1 MAGTRFK
8 TPPVPEKEE
17 HKKAP
22 SASVYSKISACI
34 FLAVL
39 AAGTLYMNFFERTEI
54 SQNEKRELTK
64 FPEFSLESYF
74 SGEYTGTL
82 DKWYTDTIPN
92 RDTLVELSGSVESLR
107 GISVTPKFY
116 GNVAKVEKEENTET
130 EAEPV
135 ETTIITQAQ
144 ETEAE
149 AEYSEGTAAIE
160 TETETQAEAQ
170 TQVSEEEET
179 FEGNIGDFLNNG
191 IITNGI
197 EMYGEQ
203 AGIMLYG
210 GNNPEGLHYANAIN
224 SYREALDDS
233 INIYTMVIPTSAEF
247 YLPKK
252 FSAYNASEKDGI
264 DYIYDNISDD
274 VIKLDVYETLSE
286 HTDEYIYFRTD
297 HHWTD
302 LGAYYAYTTFCDAAG
317 FSYHSIDEYEMR
329 TKENFVGSLYNYTG
343 DSILKSSPETFNYY
357 IPPESYT
364 AEGYD
369 GKTMSYLGPTVLFHE
384 YAEGGSMYGLF
395 LGGDNMHIV
404 VNTENNTGRK
414 LVIFK
419 DSYGNALSP
428 YFVSNFD
435 EIYIIDIRYFGKN
448 SIDYIN
454 SVGAT
459 DVLFANNIFAAN
471 TGTLVSD
478 IENLMKK

>member
-8 TPPVPEKEE
+8 TPPEEEKS
-17 HKKAP
+17 KK
-22 SASVYSKISACI
+22 SSSSVYSKISASV
-34 FLAVL
+34 FLSVL
-39 AAGTLYMNFFERTEI
+39 AAGTFYMNFFERTEV

-74 SGEYTGTL
+74 SGEYTSTL

-92 RDTLVELSGSVESLR
+92 RDTLTSLSGNVESLR

-116 GNVAKVEKEENTET
+116 GNVSKVEKSDKVETET
-130 EAEPV
+130 AEEPIETEIVTEAPKTEETEV
-135 ETTIITQAQ
+135 NDVSETTVT
-144 ETEAE
+144 
-149 AEYSEGTAAIE
+149 TASE
-160 TETETQAEAQ
+160 TETET
-170 TQVSEEEET
+170 TVTEEET
-179 FEGNIGDFLNNG
+179 FDGNIGDFLNNG

-210 GNNPEGLHYANAIN
+210 GNDPEGLHYANVIN
-224 SYREALDDS
+224 AYREALDDN

-264 DYIYDNISDD
+264 DYIYENITGN
-274 VIKLDVYETLSE
+274 VTKLDVYQTLSE

-297 HHWTD
+297 HHWTG
-302 LGAYYAYTTFCDAAG
+302 LGAYYAYTTFCEAAG
-317 FSYHSIDEYEMR
+317 LPYHDLEDYEMR
-329 TKENFVGSLYNYTG
+329 TKENFVGSLYNYTN
-343 DSILKSSPETFNYY
+343 DSILKKSPETFNYY
-357 IPPESYT
+357 VPPESYT

-369 GKTMSYLGPTVLFHE
+369 GKTMRDLGPTSLFHE
-384 YAEGGSMYGLF
+384 YAEGGNLYGLF
-395 LGGDNMHIV
+395 LGGDNMHII

-428 YFVSNFD
+428 YFVSSFD

-454 SVGAT
+454 SIGAT
-459 DVLFANNIFAAN
+459 DVLFADNIFAAN

-478 IENLMKK
+478 IENLMNK